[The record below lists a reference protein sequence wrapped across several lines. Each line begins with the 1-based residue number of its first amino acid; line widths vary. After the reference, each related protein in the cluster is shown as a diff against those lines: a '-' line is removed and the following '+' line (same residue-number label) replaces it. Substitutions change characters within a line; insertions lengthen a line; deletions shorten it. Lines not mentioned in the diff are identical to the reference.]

1 MSDEKTIAERIQDA
15 IDKRRAELTP
25 EQQEKNKKSAE
36 NLLQAVSDVWNN
48 RVPTPWAVGAMQNS
62 AEDEELA
69 KKLADRWEQNFA
81 EFNAEEEKK

>member
-1 MSDEKTIAERIQDA
+1 MSDEKKLSDLLEHA

-36 NLLQAVSDVWNN
+36 NLLQAMSDVWNN
-48 RVPTPWAVGAMQNS
+48 KIPTPWAVGAMQNS
-62 AEDEELA
+62 AEYEELA